1 MKDRLIALVTD
12 NLNTLRGVH
21 SMYLAN
27 YFKGRIDGYLVV
39 LCVETDMPED
49 EYTALS
55 KACDDSYMKVVD
67 KLSSTK

>member
-1 MKDRLIALVTD
+1 MKDRLIVLVTD
-12 NLNTLRGVH
+12 NLNTLKGVH

-39 LCVETDMPED
+39 LCVETDMTED

-55 KACDDSYMKVVD
+55 KVCDNSYRKVVD
-67 KLSSTK
+67 KLEALK

>member
-12 NLNTLRGVH
+12 NLNTLKEVH

-39 LCVETDMPED
+39 LCVETDMSED

-55 KACDDSYMKVVD
+55 KVCDDSYMQVAD
-67 KLSSTK
+67 KLSASK